1 MRRKEHSLLYMA
13 KAAVLTE
20 VMNSHRPEL
29 LEDRA
34 LRGSQPGRQANCQR
48 AEAKL
53 QPHLESSIVTGIRF
67 FLALVWNLL
76 LLDF

>member
-1 MRRKEHSLLYMA
+1 MRRKEHSLLYTA

-20 VMNSHRPEL
+20 VMNSRRPEL

-48 AEAKL
+48 VGAKL
-53 QPHLESSIVTGIRF
+53 
-67 FLALVWNLL
+67 
-76 LLDF
+76 